1 MTLGGQSIR
10 DVAIIGYGPVGAA
23 MALALA
29 RHGLTVTIVEKTGA
43 AYGLPR
49 AVQIDDEV
57 MRLFRALGVD
67 EAIRAET
74 HVNPGTKFVSPEGDV
89 LVDWSRPTEETFLGW
104 NASYRFHQPA
114 LEAALRAAIA
124 DEPRIET
131 RLMTSVV
138 QIAADEA
145 AATLALSNGETL
157 RANWAIGCD
166 GAGSQTRVRIGAEWD
181 DMGFRERW
189 LVLDLVVREGAPDLG
204 RHTLQICNPD
214 QPATY
219 VCGVGR
225 RRRFEFRVG
234 DMEEEAAVASAWRR
248 LAPWFPRDQADLE
261 RAVVYEFRSCVAT
274 RWRDGRI
281 LLAGDAAHLTPPF
294 MGQGLCAGFRDVAN
308 LAWKLAVV
316 ERGADEALLDTY
328 QTERA
333 PHVREYI
340 DLAVAM
346 GRFINGAA
354 QDLSERSEADAAGAQ
369 RLGLIRP
376 ALGPGY
382 GARDEVAGR
391 LAPHPRLADGRRVED
406 RTAGRFALL
415 TRPGAGFDPGPAVLL
430 ADAAFTPWLDE
441 HGAAAALL
449 RPDGYVAA
457 VVRAPEDVASLTT
470 LAITGAAHVHA

>member
-1 MTLGGQSIR
+1 MAMGGQSIS

-29 RHGLTVTIVEKTGA
+29 RRGLTVTIVEKTGA

-57 MRLFRALGVD
+57 MRLFRDLGVD

-74 HVNPGTKFVSPEGDV
+74 HVNPGTKFVSPEGAV
-89 LVDWSRPTEETFLGW
+89 LVDWSRPMEETFLGW

-114 LEAALRAAIA
+114 LEATLRAAVA
-124 DEPRIET
+124 EEPRITT

-138 QIAADEA
+138 QIAADDA
-145 AATLALSNGETL
+145 SVTLALSGGETL
-157 RANWAIGCD
+157 RARWAIGCD
-166 GAGSQTRVRIGAEWD
+166 GAGSQTRARIGAEWD

-189 LVLDLVVREGAPDLG
+189 LVLDLVAGDAAPDLG
-204 RHTLQICNPD
+204 RHTLQICDPD
-214 QPATY
+214 QPATF

-234 DMEEEAAVASAWRR
+234 DMAEEEAVGSAWRR
-248 LAPWFPRDQADLE
+248 LAPWLGPDQATLE

-274 RWRDGRI
+274 RWRAGRI

-308 LAWKLAVV
+308 LAWKLAAV
-316 ERGADEALLDTY
+316 ERGADAALLDTY
-328 QTERA
+328 QTERG

-346 GRFINGAA
+346 GRFINRTAE
-354 QDLSERSEADAAGAQ
+354 DLAERSEAEVEGVR

-376 ALGPGY
+376 ALGPGF
-382 GARDEVAGR
+382 GNRDGPAGR
-391 LAPHPRLADGRRVED
+391 LAPHPRLTDGSRVED
-406 RTAGRFALL
+406 RAAGRFALL
-415 TRPGAGFDPGPAVLL
+415 SRAGARLAAGPAVPI
-430 ADAAFTPWLDE
+430 ADDAFAPWLDE
-441 HGAAAALL
+441 HRALAALL
-449 RPDGYVAA
+449 RPDGYVAGIA
-457 VVRAPEDVASLTT
+457 RDEAEAQALVDFAM
-470 LAITGAAHVHA
+470 G